1 MKKCENKDEQMKM
14 GRDDKEYTHQIQKK
28 RWWIGQANAN
38 GKRWQRK
45 QIIAYGKRRL
55 KRWVIVHGKKWW
67 REQANAKRKKHQG
80 GWISTSGKRR
90 MHSYLKNKTIGGQ
103 KTIGKIKM
111 TRKAKW
117 EGGQITTRRGFARG
131 NGS

>member
-1 MKKCENKDEQMKM
+1 MWKQGWTNEN
-14 GRDDKEYTHQIQKK
+14 GK
-28 RWWIGQANAN
+28 RWQGIRTPNSKEKVMYRASIY

-90 MHSYLKNKTIGGQ
+90 MHCYLKNKTIGGQ

-117 EGGQITTRRGFARG
+117 EGAQTTTRRGFARG
-131 NGS
+131 NGP